1 MGEREDAM
9 SSPIKIRAIHTR
21 PVVAPLRA
29 PLTTA
34 SGALTEAPL
43 LLIDVQTDQG
53 IVGRAY
59 LVAYQRF
66 ALKPLDALVRGL
78 AEALVGEALVP
89 AEIEKKLRARFTL
102 LGGARGLA
110 GMAICGRD
118 MGVWDA
124 LAGSRSVPLAVLLG
138 GRGRPIRAY
147 NSLGMI
153 AAAQAPA
160 EAAKALEG
168 GFKAIKI
175 KIGWATLAEDVA
187 AIPALR
193 NAIPDEVALMAAF
206 NHSLGVAEA

>member
-9 SSPIKIRAIHTR
+9 SSPIRIRAVHTG

-66 ALKPLDALVRGL
+66 ALKPLDALVRSL

-89 AEIEKKLRARFTL
+89 ADIEKKLRARFTL
-102 LGGARGLA
+102 LGETRGLA
-110 GMAICGRD
+110 GHAITCLD
-118 MGVWDA
+118 MLVT
-124 LAGSRSVPLAVLLG
+124 AVLGIHL
-138 GRGRPIRAY
+138 IT
-147 NSLGMI
+147 
-153 AAAQAPA
+153 APT
-160 EAAKALEG
+160 AL
-168 GFKAIKI
+168 
-175 KIGWATLAEDVA
+175 V
-187 AIPALR
+187 
-193 NAIPDEVALMAAF
+193 
-206 NHSLGVAEA
+206 H

>member
-9 SSPIKIRAIHTR
+9 SSPIKIRAVHTR

-66 ALKPLDALVRGL
+66 ALKPLDALVRSL

-89 AEIEKKLRARFTL
+89 ADIEKKLRARFTL
-102 LGGARGLA
+102 LGGTRGLA
-110 GMAICGRD
+110 GLPISGLDMAG
-118 MGVWDA
+118 WDA
-124 LAGSRSVPLAVLLG
+124 PACSRHAPPAAPL
-138 GRGRPIRAY
+138 GRHRRP
-147 NSLGMI
+147 L
-153 AAAQAPA
+153 P
-160 EAAKALEG
+160 
-168 GFKAIKI
+168 
-175 KIGWATLAEDVA
+175 
-187 AIPALR
+187 P
-193 NAIPDEVALMAAF
+193 P
-206 NHSLGVAEA
+206 HSPR